1 MVGTRRK
8 QNCVD
13 CTPSIACTH
22 MRFDGTRS
30 VRSSKFACVACE
42 FNGLEPDVRRH
53 FHTLDA
59 HAAAS
64 ILQSKVA
71 RSFELENCHIVGVA
85 GRMGEAGQ
93 APGQLGEGQQLA
105 LHGTPTNDTIIEI
118 LMNGLKA
125 SAKTEKQW
133 FGEGVYFSPHFRL
146 SKKYNADGHRVMI
159 CAAIQEGQHSYH
171 ADDPTKRI
179 HAAHKF
185 EPYEGGVDC
194 RVPGGVKSLGPA
206 TPNGDRYTSIQM
218 GRGSWVNGKRRDP
231 QIVLPPLNGRR
242 EVAADTNILLFYEP
256 NPPDQYSYDRTFTA
270 AERASHPPRAV
281 RHGVQESAPKRQR
294 VGGPDMIDLTGD
306 SAPTAPT
313 EPTVIGY
320 HATNAEAAASIILT
334 DRFKCGCKGLAG
346 GGIYFA
352 TSAEHAARKSG
363 HGDAV
368 VLECELRLG
377 RTLTLE
383 REGDRSMTLHEL
395 NTMGFDSVKILRSGD
410 EYVVYEPWRVS
421 VVV

>member
-1 MVGTRRK
+1 MKGW
-8 QNCVD
+8 
-13 CTPSIACTH
+13 
-22 MRFDGTRS
+22 TRS
-30 VRSSKFACVACE
+30 RCTR
-42 FNGLEPDVRRH
+42 LTQH
-53 FHTLDA
+53 
-59 HAAAS
+59 
-64 ILQSKVA
+64 
-71 RSFELENCHIVGVA
+71 
-85 GRMGEAGQ
+85 
-93 APGQLGEGQQLA
+93 QLGEGQQLA
-105 LHGTPTNDTIIEI
+105 LHGTPSNDNIIQI
-118 LMNGLKA
+118 LTNGLKA

-194 RVPGGVKSLGPA
+194 GVPGGVKSLGQA
-206 TPNGDRYTSIQM
+206 TPNGDPYTSIQM

-270 AERASHPPRAV
+270 AELASHPPRAV
-281 RHGVQESAPKRQR
+281 RHGVQKNAAKRVEKR
-294 VGGPDMIDLTGD
+294 MRLDGPGMIDLTGD
-306 SAPTAPT
+306 SAPK

-320 HATNAEAAASIILT
+320 HATDARAAASIRT
-334 DRFKCGCKGLAG
+334 FGFKCGLTGLAG

-352 TSAEHAARKSG
+352 TSEADAKRKSR
-363 HGDAV
+363 HGSAV